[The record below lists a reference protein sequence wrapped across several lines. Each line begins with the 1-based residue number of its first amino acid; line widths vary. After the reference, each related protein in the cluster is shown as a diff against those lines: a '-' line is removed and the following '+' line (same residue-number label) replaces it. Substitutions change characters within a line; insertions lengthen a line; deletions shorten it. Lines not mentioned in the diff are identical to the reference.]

1 MSLTNSLS
9 IYPLYISELTKEE
22 EAILDSPELSEKDLP
37 EHEFRSYLLN
47 DDVRKYKE
55 EELKKVMIQGEEE
68 QEKRALKRKQLNQGG
83 VKKRSKRIIEPA
95 EKLTDESSKK
105 VKCDDA
111 FPDNGDDAENQDEQI
126 YELEE
131 EIDSDDG
138 WVPEEEQFDDYW
150 LYI

>member
-37 EHEFRSYLLN
+37 EHEFRNYLLN

-55 EELKKVMIQGEEE
+55 EELKKVMIQGEEQQE
-68 QEKRALKRKQLNQGG
+68 QRALKRKQVNQSG
-83 VKKRSKRIIEPA
+83 VKKRSKRIIEPSA

-111 FPDNGDDAENQDEQI
+111 FPVDNGDNAENQDEQI

-131 EIDSDDG
+131 EIDSDDDG
-138 WVPEEEQFDDYW
+138 WVPEEEQFDDY
-150 LYI
+150 